1 MLFWEKLFR
10 NFFFSFFFRE
20 DLPGTISFP
29 LQVTDFRFVL
39 DPFSVEN
46 QQLTQTLKVKRNIVE
61 RNHAQEIQE
70 IFTS

>member
-1 MLFWEKLFR
+1 MGVDGALWVPRGGRVL
-10 NFFFSFFFRE
+10 SS
-20 DLPGTISFP
+20 LGISATSLP
-29 LQVTDFRFVL
+29 LQVTDFRFDL